1 MSGFVKVAVLVV
13 ATGMVTS
20 LVLPGRQTPAVLDK
34 LFGGSA
40 NVLSVVTGQKK

>member
-1 MSGFVKVAVLVV
+1 MQGLVKVLVLVV
-13 ATGMVTS
+13 GTAMVTT

-40 NVLSVVTGQKK
+40 QVLKVATGR

>member
-1 MSGFVKVAVLVV
+1 MSGFVKVMVLVV

-34 LFGGSA
+34 IFGGSA
-40 NVLSVVTGQKK
+40 KVLGVATGQSR